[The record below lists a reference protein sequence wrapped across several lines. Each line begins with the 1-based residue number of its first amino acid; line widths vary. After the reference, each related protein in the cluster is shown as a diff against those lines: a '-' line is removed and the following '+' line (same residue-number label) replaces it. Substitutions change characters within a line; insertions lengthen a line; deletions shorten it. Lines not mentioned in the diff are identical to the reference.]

1 MATPQD
7 IKNITDEANMLSETL
22 KNLVASIK
30 DIAGEELTQVGEF
43 FNNWTKK
50 TNELKNL
57 NQEISDQYATIT
69 NKGGDLLDFSDK
81 INEGLKARRK
91 LNEEVNKLNKYQLD
105 LINGQ
110 KTQVQVDAQYAQVEN
125 LRNQVNELEDII
137 TNENNILGVLQD
149 QEKITLNTYLLDKLR
164 KEQLDDFVDNNKKL
178 NDYYKQNLSIDKQ
191 NAAKALFE
199 VKIGNEK
206 LNQLQQQKDQLLNNN
221 NALKQTLGIWDNITG
236 VLNKFSLTNIIE
248 QAFSLNKALVE
259 TGKQLGVGSREAKEL
274 STSYA
279 FSAAS
284 SGTLA
289 STGTTLV
296 QTQKNILQASNDLNK
311 SLGTSAVFSDN
322 QLKSQVSLTKEM
334 GFTVEEATDISKLSI
349 LNGIQAK
356 SILDTV
362 NNQTISLGKQQGI
375 YLDNR
380 KITADVAK
388 VSGQLAAQYKNN
400 PELLAKAVIETAKIG
415 TNLQDAASAANNLL
429 KFESSIENELKA
441 ELLTGKAINLE
452 KARELALRG
461 DAAGAAKELRDQVGS
476 LSEFQNLNVIQQEAL
491 ASAIGTS
498 ADKLADQLKM
508 EELLVQTGDKSVASL
523 NERRKSMIANGQ
535 EQEFYAELQRANTSE
550 ELIQKQ
556 QELGTQDKMN
566 LLVEKLLETFGSL
579 AEGPLN
585 QVNKLLTYITKHAT
599 MFKLIATGIVGL
611 MAGRFVSSLFM
622 GVAQYA
628 AMNAQIAFQNAQLAA
643 QVPILRALK
652 TEEAQRA
659 LASIAVAESSTLG
672 GATPFILGGI
682 AAVAA
687 FAGLSSFTGGGGG
700 GIGEYNTTTNA
711 NNENNEGRTS
721 RPIIIQNIVQVDS
734 KMNGQTVASSMHK
747 SQNTIGPQ

>member
-1 MATPQD
+1 MATQD
-7 IKNITDEANMLSETL
+7 EINDITSAAERLTSAL
-22 KNLVASIK
+22 KGVVDSLK
-30 DIAGEELTQVGEF
+30 DVVGNDLLKVGDF
-43 FNNWTKK
+43 LATWTKK
-50 TNELKNL
+50 TNELINL
-57 NQEISDQYATIT
+57 NDKITDQYADF
-69 NKGGDLLDFSDK
+69 NNQGGDILDLSTK
-81 INEGLKARRK
+81 INNGIIARRK
-91 LNEEVNKLNKYQLD
+91 LIEETNKLNKLQNEFAKGL
-105 LINGQ
+105 NGI
-110 KTQVQVDAQYAQVEN
+110 TQQQVDTQYAQVDIEKDKV
-125 LRNQVNELEDII
+125 QILEDII
-137 TNENNILGVLQD
+137 KQNNGVYQSLNG
-149 QEKITLNTYLLDKLR
+149 QEKKQLDLYLLDKLR
-164 KEQLDDFVDNNKKL
+164 KEQLEDFVDNNKVL
-178 NDYYKQNLSIDKQ
+178 NNYYEAYYEKETRDALEKISL
-191 NAAKALFE
+191 AK
-199 VKIGNEK
+199 EK
-206 LNQLQQQKDQLLNNN
+206 LNQLKQQKDQLLNNN
-221 NALKQTLGIWDNITG
+221 SALKQTLGIWGDITG
-236 VLNKFSLTNIIE
+236 VLKKFSLSAIIE

-284 SGTLA
+284 AGTLA

-296 QTQKNILQASNDLNK
+296 QTQKNILQASNELNK

-579 AEGPLN
+579 AEGPLTWII
-585 QVNKLLTYITKHAT
+585 NKMALIVKHAT
-599 MFKLIATGIVGL
+599 MFKFIALGIVGV
-611 MAGRFVSSLFM
+611 MAGKFVTSLIM

-628 AMNAQIAFQNAQLAA
+628 AINAQIAFQNAQLAA
-643 QVPILRALK
+643 QVPILRTLK
-652 TEEAQRA
+652 TIEAEKA
-659 LASIAVAESSTLG
+659 IASIVGAEASTLG
-672 GATPFILGGI
+672 AATPFIIGGI
-682 AAVAA
+682 AAVVAA
-687 FAGLSSFTGGGGG
+687 AGLGAFTGGGGGG
-700 GIGEYNTTTNA
+700 GIGEYNVNTA
-711 NNENNEGRTS
+711 ANENNEGRTS
-721 RPIIIQNIVQVDS
+721 RPIIVQNNVQVDS

-747 SQNTIGPQ
+747 SQNTILET